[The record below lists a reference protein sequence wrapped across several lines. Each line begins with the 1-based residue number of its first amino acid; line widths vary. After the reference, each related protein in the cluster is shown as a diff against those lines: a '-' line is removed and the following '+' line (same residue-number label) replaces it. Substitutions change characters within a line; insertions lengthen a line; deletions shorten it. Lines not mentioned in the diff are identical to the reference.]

1 MSKSIEEMTDE
12 EILAM
17 NPPDIVEEDNKQ
29 VQEDNKPQEDNTPE
43 DEPVEDTPSEGEPE
57 PTEDNDEGSEEP
69 PKEDKELEP
78 KEGEEKNPSGSEPK
92 EESAPEIDYKKF
104 YEAMMS
110 PIKANG
116 RTFQPRTPEEAI
128 RMMQMG
134 ANYTRKMQSLAPYRK
149 KIQMLQNAGLLEDE
163 KLNYLIDLSQGNQEA
178 IKKLLKDSKLDPLDI
193 NVTEE
198 SQYTPGNHTVS
209 DAEVQFQTAV
219 DDLKSTPEGLET
231 LRLIQGWDQA
241 SLEAMWKTPSMM
253 ATLNEQRQNGV
264 YDLITKEMEHQR
276 MLGNIPEGTPFLE
289 AYKAVGEYC
298 LRNMQAQQQQ
308 RLMANLPQ
316 GTLNQQKANNN
327 AQVKKAAPSGRSNK
341 TVSKFIDPFSLS
353 DEEFE
358 KQFNKYN

>member
-1 MSKSIEEMTDE
+1 MAEKRIEDMSDE

-17 NPPDIVEEDNKQ
+17 NPPEIEEEE
-29 VQEDNKPQEDNTPE
+29 VQEDSAEEPE
-43 DEPVEDTPSEGEPE
+43 ENEASEPVEESDEESTEQEESVEEENGESEE
-57 PTEDNDEGSEEP
+57 TEEEVSETGSE
-69 PKEDKELEP
+69 
-78 KEGEEKNPSGSEPK
+78 K
-92 EESAPEIDYKKF
+92 EESKTEETQEPSVDYKKF

-116 RTFQPRTPEEAI
+116 KTFQPRTPDEAI

-134 ANYTRKMQSLAPYRK
+134 ANYTQKMQGIAPYRK
-149 KIQMLQNAGLLEDE
+149 KIQMLQKAGLLEDE
-163 KLNYLIDLSQGNQEA
+163 KLNYLIDLSHGNKEA
-178 IKKLLKDSKLDPLDI
+178 IVKLLKDSKLDPLDL

-209 DAEVQFQTAV
+209 DEEVQFQTAV

-264 YDLITKEMEHQR
+264 YDFITKEMEHQR

-298 LRNMQAQQQQ
+298 LNNMRYQQQQ
-308 RLMANLPQ
+308 QMRANLPK
-316 GTLNQQKANNN
+316 GTLNRPATNNN
-327 AQVKKAAPSGRSNK
+327 QVKKAAPSGRSNK
-341 TVSKFIDPFSLS
+341 TVSKFVDPFSLS

-358 KQFNKYN
+358 KQFSNY

>member
-1 MSKSIEEMTDE
+1 MAEEKRLEDMTDE

-17 NPPDIVEEDNKQ
+17 NPPEIEDEQEPPKKEEEN
-29 VQEDNKPQEDNTPE
+29 EAP
-43 DEPVEDTPSEGEPE
+43 EPVENSEEEPAEEQEDSVEEEPSEENNE
-57 PTEDNDEGSEEP
+57 EDSGS
-69 PKEDKELEP
+69 EDKENNAQEKD
-78 KEGEEKNPSGSEPK
+78 KESNPS
-92 EESAPEIDYKKF
+92 IDYKKF

-116 RTFQPRTPEEAI
+116 KTFQPRTPDEAI

-134 ANYTRKMQSLAPYRK
+134 ANYTQKMQGIAPYRK
-149 KIQMLQNAGLLEDE
+149 KIQMLQKAGLLDDD

-178 IKKLLKDSKLDPLDI
+178 IKKLLKDSKLDPLDL

-209 DAEVQFQTAV
+209 DEEVQFQTAV

-253 ATLNEQRQNGV
+253 TTLNEQRQNGV
-264 YDLITKEMEHQR
+264 YNFIMKEMEHQR

-289 AYKAVGEYC
+289 AYKAVGEHC
-298 LRNMQAQQQQ
+298 LRVLQYQQQMQ
-308 RLMANLPQ
+308 MQANLPK
-316 GTLNQQKANNN
+316 GTLNKTANNN
-327 AQVKKAAPSGRSNK
+327 NQVKRAAPSGRSNK
-341 TVSKFIDPFSLS
+341 TVSKFVDPFSLS

-358 KQFNKYN
+358 KQFNNYSI

>member
-1 MSKSIEEMTDE
+1 MAEKRIEDMSDE

-17 NPPDIVEEDNKQ
+17 NPPEIEEEE
-29 VQEDNKPQEDNTPE
+29 VQEDSAEEPE
-43 DEPVEDTPSEGEPE
+43 ENEASEPVEESDEESTEQEESVEEENGESEE
-57 PTEDNDEGSEEP
+57 TEEEVSETGSE
-69 PKEDKELEP
+69 
-78 KEGEEKNPSGSEPK
+78 K
-92 EESAPEIDYKKF
+92 EESKTEETQEPSVDYKKF

-116 RTFQPRTPEEAI
+116 KTFQPRTPDEAI

-134 ANYTRKMQSLAPYRK
+134 ANYTQKMQGIAPYRK
-149 KIQMLQNAGLLEDE
+149 KIQMLQKAGLLEDE

-178 IKKLLKDSKLDPLDI
+178 IKKLLKDSKLDPLDL

-209 DAEVQFQTAV
+209 DEEVQFQTAV

-253 ATLNEQRQNGV
+253 TTLNEQRQNGV
-264 YDLITKEMEHQR
+264 YDFIMKEMEHQR

-289 AYKAVGEYC
+289 AYKAVGEHC
-298 LRNMQAQQQQ
+298 LKTLQYQQQMQ
-308 RLMANLPQ
+308 MQANLPK
-316 GTLNQQKANNN
+316 GTLNKPATNNN
-327 AQVKKAAPSGRSNK
+327 QVKKAAPSGRSNK
-341 TVSKFIDPFSLS
+341 TVSKFVDPFSLS

-358 KQFNKYN
+358 KQFNNYSI

>member
-1 MSKSIEEMTDE
+1 MSKRIEDMSDE

-17 NPPDIVEEDNKQ
+17 NPPEIEEEEEQKDETIVEEPAEENEASELVEEENEEATD
-29 VQEDNKPQEDNTPE
+29 EE
-43 DEPVEDTPSEGEPE
+43 EPVEETEESEETNE
-57 PTEDNDEGSEEP
+57 EVSESGSEEQ
-69 PKEDKELEP
+69 
-78 KEGEEKNPSGSEPK
+78 K
-92 EESAPEIDYKKF
+92 EESNETVEAEQAPTVDYKKF

-116 RTFQPRTPEEAI
+116 KTFQPRTPDEAI

-134 ANYTRKMQSLAPYRK
+134 ANYTQKMQGIAPYRK
-149 KIQMLQNAGLLEDE
+149 KIQMLQKAGLLEDE
-163 KLNYLIDLSQGNQEA
+163 KLNYLIDLSHGNKEA
-178 IKKLLKDSKLDPLDI
+178 IVKLLKDSKLDPLDLNI
-193 NVTEE
+193 TEE

-209 DAEVQFQTAV
+209 DEEVQFQTAV

-264 YDLITKEMEHQR
+264 YDFITKEMEHQR

-298 LRNMQAQQQQ
+298 LKNMQYRQQQQ
-308 RLMANLPQ
+308 VRANLPK
-316 GTLNQQKANNN
+316 GTLNKPVTNT

-341 TVSKFIDPFSLS
+341 TVSKFVDPFSLS

-358 KQFNKYN
+358 KQFKDY

>member
-1 MSKSIEEMTDE
+1 MAEDKRLEDMTDE

-17 NPPDIVEEDNKQ
+17 NPPEIEDEQESPKKEEEN
-29 VQEDNKPQEDNTPE
+29 EAP
-43 DEPVEDTPSEGEPE
+43 EPVENSEEEPAEQEDSAEEEPSEENNE
-57 PTEDNDEGSEEP
+57 EESNTEEDSGS
-69 PKEDKELEP
+69 EDKEKNTQEKDEEP
-78 KEGEEKNPSGSEPK
+78 APS
-92 EESAPEIDYKKF
+92 IDYKKF

-116 RTFQPRTPEEAI
+116 KTFQPRTPDEAI

-134 ANYTRKMQSLAPYRK
+134 ANYTQKMQGIAPYRK
-149 KIQMLQNAGLLEDE
+149 KIQMLQKAGLLEDE

-178 IKKLLKDSKLDPLDI
+178 IKKLLKDSKLDPLDL

-209 DAEVQFQTAV
+209 DEEVQFQTAV

-253 ATLNEQRQNGV
+253 TTLNEQRQNGV
-264 YDLITKEMEHQR
+264 YDFIMKEMEHQR

-289 AYKAVGEYC
+289 AYKAVGEHC
-298 LRNMQAQQQQ
+298 LKTLQYQQQMQ
-308 RLMANLPQ
+308 MQANLPK
-316 GTLNQQKANNN
+316 GTLNKPVTNNN
-327 AQVKKAAPSGRSNK
+327 QVKKAAPSGRSNK
-341 TVSKFIDPFSLS
+341 TVSRFVDPFSLS

-358 KQFNKYN
+358 KQFNNYSI

>member
-1 MSKSIEEMTDE
+1 MADEKRLEDMTDE

-17 NPPDIVEEDNKQ
+17 NPPEIENEQESPDKEE
-29 VQEDNKPQEDNTPE
+29 EEHEAP
-43 DEPVEDTPSEGEPE
+43 EPVNNSEEEPE
-57 PTEDNDEGSEEP
+57 EVADSDGEEEPFEENNEEESKEDSGSEEE
-69 PKEDKELEP
+69 KDNREEDKEP
-78 KEGEEKNPSGSEPK
+78 APS
-92 EESAPEIDYKKF
+92 IDYKKF
-104 YEAMMS
+104 YETMMG

-116 RTFQPRTPEEAI
+116 KTFQPRTPEEAI
-128 RMMQMG
+128 KMMQMG
-134 ANYTRKMQSLAPYRK
+134 ANYTQKMQGIAPYRK

-178 IKKLLKDSKLDPLDI
+178 IKKLLKDSKLDPLDL

-253 ATLNEQRQNGV
+253 TTLNEQRQNGV
-264 YDLITKEMEHQR
+264 YDYITKEMDHQR

-298 LRNMQAQQQQ
+298 LRNLQQVQQQ
-308 RLMANLPQ
+308 RAIANLPQ
-316 GTLNQQKANNN
+316 GTLAKKPVNNT
-327 AQVKKAAPSGRSNK
+327 QVKKAAPSGRSNK
-341 TVSKFIDPFSLS
+341 TVSKFVDPFSLS

-358 KQFNKYN
+358 KEFSKYSN